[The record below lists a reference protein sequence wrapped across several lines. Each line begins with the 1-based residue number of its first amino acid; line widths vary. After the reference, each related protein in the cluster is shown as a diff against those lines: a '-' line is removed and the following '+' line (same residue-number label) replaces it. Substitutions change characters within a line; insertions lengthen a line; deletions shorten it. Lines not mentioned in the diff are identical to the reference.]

1 MKVCLRVIFLEHG
14 IIFNSQFYHF
24 YKIKGTCSQSYVFSS
39 SHVGMW
45 EVDRKEGWV
54 PGNWCFQIMVLE
66 KALESPLDCKEI
78 KSVNPGW
85 YQSWIFIGRTHA
97 EAEAP
102 VHWPL
107 DGKSWLIGKDPDAG
121 KNWRQEKKE
130 MAENEMGG
138 WHHWLNGHEFEE
150 TPGDLKDRGA
160 WHAAVV
166 GLQRVGH
173 DLETK
178 QQQEVIEPLQIFWQV
193 SLLHELY
200 LTNRFRVP
208 LLAAGE
214 TR

>member
-121 KNWRQEKKE
+121 KNWRQEKKGTTE
-130 MAENEMGG
+130 DEVVG
-138 WHHWLNGHEFEE
+138 WHHSLDGHEFEQG
-150 TPGDLKDRGA
+150 PGDGEEQESLVCCSPWGHKESDMA
-160 WHAAVV
+160 DNWTELNSFMKSSIILAVKKN
-166 GLQRVGH
+166 L
-173 DLETK
+173 
-178 QQQEVIEPLQIFWQV
+178 F
-193 SLLHELY
+193 
-200 LTNRFRVP
+200 
-208 LLAAGE
+208 
-214 TR
+214 